1 MSIPSHRSVSRIAW
15 RNGAPSTGTRTVPEE
30 TPLALSF
37 GGSTFA
43 VMMGTPADLEDFAV
57 GFCLNEG
64 IASDL
69 SDILSVTPVETDGG
83 VDLQIDLAGDAAEA
97 LTKRRRAMAGP
108 VGCGLC
114 GVESIEAALR
124 KPPVFAGAP
133 LTLAPADIS
142 DAVASLAGRQPLHA
156 MTHAVHAAGFF
167 VPGKDIVA
175 VREDVGRHN
184 ALDKLCG
191 ALARSG
197 RNGATGAI
205 VVTSRVSV
213 EMVQKTAA
221 CGSSFI
227 LAVSAPTA
235 LAVRAAEN
243 ANITLVALV
252 RGADFDVY
260 THEDRIV
267 TGVRAHVA

>member
-1 MSIPSHRSVSRIAW
+1 MSIPAHRSVSRTAW
-15 RNGAPSTGTRTVPEE
+15 RNGAPSIGTRAAPEE

-37 GGSTFA
+37 GGSTIA
-43 VMMGTPADLEDFAV
+43 VMMGTPAALEDFAV

-64 IASDL
+64 IVTNHA
-69 SDILSVTPVETDGG
+69 DILSVTAVEADGG
-83 VDLQIDLAGDAAEA
+83 IDLQIDLADNAAEA
-97 LTKRRRAMAGP
+97 LKKRRRAMAGP

-124 KPPVFAGAP
+124 KPTSFAGATLL
-133 LTLAPADIS
+133 LTPADIR
-142 DAVASLAGRQPLHA
+142 DAVASLADRQPLHA

-167 VPGKDIVA
+167 GPGEGVVA

-197 RNGATGAI
+197 RNGGAGAV

-235 LAVRAAEN
+235 LAIRAAEE

-260 THEDRIV
+260 THHNRIV
-267 TGVRAHVA
+267 TGARAHVA